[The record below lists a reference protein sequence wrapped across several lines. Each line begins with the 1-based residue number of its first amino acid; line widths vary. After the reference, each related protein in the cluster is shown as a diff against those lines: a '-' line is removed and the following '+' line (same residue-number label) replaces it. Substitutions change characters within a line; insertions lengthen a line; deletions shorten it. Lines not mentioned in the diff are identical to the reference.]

1 LLARIA
7 KHDSPSSTTT
17 KAGNPKDLFVM
28 EYILGIMAHFT
39 DIVDNYKQMKS
50 SSEKRRAL
58 KAIKHLVCVAKSGTI
73 MALPQVS

>member
-1 LLARIA
+1 
-7 KHDSPSSTTT
+7 
-17 KAGNPKDLFVM
+17 M